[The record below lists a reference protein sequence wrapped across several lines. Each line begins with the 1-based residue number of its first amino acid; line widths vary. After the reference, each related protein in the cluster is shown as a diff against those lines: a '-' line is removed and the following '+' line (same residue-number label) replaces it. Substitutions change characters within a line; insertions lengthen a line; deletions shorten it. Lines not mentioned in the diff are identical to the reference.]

1 MRDDSEVSVNGL
13 IIFPWKWLDKT
24 TGMIMSNTAPLQK
37 SSQWPET
44 SDHHYELEVEVGCK
58 GAFINTDRGRL
69 NGKPYEICQLAV

>member
-1 MRDDSEVSVNGL
+1 
-13 IIFPWKWLDKT
+13 
-24 TGMIMSNTAPLQK
+24 MSNTAPLQK